1 MTRQEKTDLFNTI
14 LAEHCNLI
22 YKVCRGYASDD
33 DHLKDLYQEV
43 LANVWE
49 GLESFTNRCRLS
61 TWLYRVAINS
71 CITDFRRSGRH
82 SARRVSIDDIGRELP
97 YIPDDRM
104 HKIKLMYRL
113 ISALDRADRALV
125 MMWLD
130 GQSYEEISEVTGIS
144 RNNVA
149 SRLHRLRQ
157 RLAAANPEKTNTH
170 L

>member
-1 MTRQEKTDLFNTI
+1 
-14 LAEHCNLI
+14 
-22 YKVCRGYASDD
+22 
-33 DHLKDLYQEV
+33 
-43 LANVWE
+43 
-49 GLESFTNRCRLS
+49 
-61 TWLYRVAINS
+61 
-71 CITDFRRSGRH
+71 
-82 SARRVSIDDIGRELP
+82 
-97 YIPDDRM
+97 M

-157 RLAAANPEKTNTH
+157 RLAAAEPRKTNTH